1 MKPERRDQLK
11 QYISIRKL
19 AKLAN
24 VNECHLSS
32 IVNGNRRASK
42 SLAQILTQHVNALL
56 ETPYFTI
63 EDFRPENNK

>member
-32 IVNGNRRASK
+32 IVNGNRRASRA
-42 SLAQILTQHVNALL
+42 LAQVLTIHLNSLL
-56 ETPYFTI
+56 EEPYFK
-63 EDFRPENNK
+63 ESDFRPENNK